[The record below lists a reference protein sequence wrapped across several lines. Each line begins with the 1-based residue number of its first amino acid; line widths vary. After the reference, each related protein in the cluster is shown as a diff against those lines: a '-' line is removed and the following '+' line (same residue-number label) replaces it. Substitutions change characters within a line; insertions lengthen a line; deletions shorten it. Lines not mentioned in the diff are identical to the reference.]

1 MTINQVEAS
10 LMNTIENAGNLDAT
24 NQIDEEG
31 KAIMEEETTKS
42 DTPKQETETRIL
54 KRFPTYHNDSS
65 SHYNDL
71 FKKGVNP
78 PKSNTLQLQKSD
90 KPFDWLGN
98 SDDHNQSSKYRSAS
112 QSSSLSQVLQSHLDD
127 DDTTNGG
134 GGGGN
139 YCSTDPTTCSSS
151 SSNNN
156 NNSKSLSETNNFIK
170 KLKTLGGSL
179 LSPYY
184 YVLDTL
190 LIILIIFLI
199 AVIILSYILPPSM
212 MQPFNPVLGV
222 TPLAL
227 SSTFL
232 ALLLIPLWTNEG
244 YQRLLRI
251 LSKYN
256 QIEQVNFLRKIQG
269 SSVMLIS
276 SFIVLFGVMAHFED
290 VPKYGQCGAR
300 IFGGNGNGNG
310 GSEKLPGGCSSW
322 ILATAIPNLLIWSMI
337 TGSVQIVLTHIFH
350 ILKAKFQEEAFH
362 SKLIKNRF
370 NVFLIDKLSL
380 FVGIREEELRK
391 RKGKEMRKSH
401 RMTRIIGGGPSNVSL
416 SNMSIRSGSAG
427 GGGGRNSS
435 IHSSHPYNLSSR
447 PTMLK
452 RFKKAMDFSLSTLS
466 KGPWLLGDVTYS
478 VLGRLLNWPREAFN
492 HSLSISP
499 DDIERN
505 VAGGGGGG
513 GTTTTNIPFLS
524 LGNGIG
530 GRESLLDGMSK
541 ELTLSL
547 KEETAHLRS
556 SNPSKE
562 DDHSLEEKMQQEDL
576 LIDSCQ
582 TNQDCLVETDEEA
595 LCLSANRGK
604 KDYATAASSSSA
616 AAAAGTAV
624 NAAVNGTTTTP
635 TTTTTKDEAPIVIS
649 EDSIL
654 AAGPRSSLVAKL
666 RARKLWR
673 TVAIGKA
680 LDLKPSSRRIGKDSI
695 TLQDLQDFFH
705 DKDGHYSRGIISGG
719 GCDTGSEQEQAQVSQ
734 LSSFLTQAFRVL
746 DLDGNGEISREECRN
761 ALLSLYEESRNLQ
774 ESLANRGSA
783 LHTLEETSKGCI
795 WTGLAILLLG
805 FLGAPVS
812 ILLGFSVTLMVS
824 LNFMFFDLANKT
836 INSFVFLFII
846 HPYDIGDSIV
856 LRNDANFDEEEILIV
871 KHINIQT
878 TLFQK
883 WNGIEVRYLNHV
895 ISTSP
900 ITNLTRSKEQW
911 EKIDF
916 KLRIPAVSS
925 SNDLVLRS
933 DLDRQ
938 VAALT
943 LAKSSI
949 GSFLASYPMDYIVG
963 GGGDGANSAASFD
976 LKARIPSESGK
987 GESDLEMLHMKLM
1000 VRCKRTSDVQ
1010 RKWLRHAR
1018 LVTFVRAMA
1027 AA

>member
-10 LMNTIENAGNLDAT
+10 LMNTIENAGNLDAA

-31 KAIMEEETTKS
+31 KAIMEEESTKS
-42 DTPKQETETRIL
+42 DTPKEEADTRIL

-71 FKKGVNP
+71 FKKGGE
-78 PKSNTLQLQKSD
+78 PKSSTSQLQKRD
-90 KPFDWLGN
+90 RPFDWLGN

-127 DDTTNGG
+127 DDAAIGG
-134 GGGGN
+134 GGGG
-139 YCSTDPTTCSSS
+139 SSSDPTSC
-151 SSNNN
+151 SNNTN
-156 NNSKSLSETNNFIK
+156 TNSKSLSETNNFIK

-199 AVIILSYILPPSM
+199 AVIILSHILPPSM

-232 ALLLIPLWTNEG
+232 ALLLTPLWTNEG

-300 IFGGNGNGNG
+300 IFGGGNG
-310 GSEKLPGGCSSW
+310 GGSGEKLPGGCSSW

-337 TGSVQIVLTHIFH
+337 TGSVQIVLTHVFH

-380 FVGIREEELRK
+380 FIGIREEELRK

-416 SNMSIRSGSAG
+416 SNMSIRSGG
-427 GGGGRNSS
+427 GVGGGRNSS
-435 IHSSHPYNLSSR
+435 INSSHPYNLSSR

-452 RFKKAMDFSLSTLS
+452 RLKKIMDFILSTLS

-478 VLGRLLNWPREAFN
+478 VLGKLLNWPREAFN
-492 HSLSISP
+492 HSLSITP

-505 VAGGGGGG
+505 VAGGGAA
-513 GTTTTNIPFLS
+513 TNIPFLS
-524 LGNGIG
+524 LGNGI

-541 ELTLSL
+541 ELTLNL

-556 SNPSKE
+556 SDPSTE
-562 DDHSLEEKMQQEDL
+562 DGASLEEKMQQEDL

-595 LCLSANRGK
+595 LSLSANRGK

-616 AAAAGTAV
+616 AAATA
-624 NAAVNGTTTTP
+624 TTP
-635 TTTTTKDEAPIVIS
+635 TTTKDEAPIVIS

-680 LDLKPSSRRIGKDSI
+680 LELKPSSRRIGKDSI
-695 TLQDLQDFFH
+695 TLLDLQDFFH
-705 DKDGHYSRGIISGG
+705 DKDGHYSRGIIS
-719 GCDTGSEQEQAQVSQ
+719 CSDTGYEQEQAQVSQ

-878 TLFQK
+878 TLFRK

-925 SNDLVLRS
+925 TNDLVLRS

-987 GESDLEMLHMKLM
+987 GESDLDMLHMKLM